1 MFSIADWVILS
12 GGWRRRLTAFCA
24 GAIGALALAPFN
36 FLPAM
41 IVPMTVAVWLID
53 GAAESKTGIA
63 WRPGFRSA
71 SLGNAFRI
79 GWWWGFG
86 YFVAGL
92 WWLGSAFLVQ
102 PDDFAW
108 ALPLGVVALPAG
120 LAFFPALGFALARL
134 VWAPGASRILAL
146 AAGLGFSEWLRGH
159 ILSGFPWNAYGM
171 ALGDHLLFAQFAA
184 IGGLY
189 GLTVLAIVIFAAPA
203 LIADRKAFPSRDSS
217 AAGWRAKVPGGLVF
231 ALLLLAGLAAYGGLR
246 LAGGHAGVL
255 ASVKVRIMQP
265 NLSQD
270 AKFSP
275 NNGPSILKNYLS
287 LSDRSTG
294 PKHTGLAD
302 VNLLVWPESPFPFL
316 LDQEPQA
323 LSEIGKALPPGT
335 ILVTGAAR
343 AEDRRQPDGSH
354 RTVFFNSMQVL
365 THGGL
370 ILDTYDKVHLVP
382 FGEYLPFGKWFDKLG
397 LRQFVDVPGG
407 FEAGHNHTVLSLPGL
422 PDAVPLICY
431 EAIFPEEV
439 ARAVKD
445 GASRPG
451 FLINIT
457 NDAWFGRTAGPH
469 QHFAEARLRTIEEG
483 LPMVRGGNTGIS
495 AIIDPYGRV
504 ESKLGLGQEG
514 VVDGLLPKNIPAPPF
529 TRAPVLAGILS
540 WLCALLISLM
550 LRRRV

>member
-1 MFSIADWVILS
+1 MSSIADLVILS
-12 GGWRRRLTAFCA
+12 GGWRRRLIALFA
-24 GAIGALALAPFN
+24 GAVGALALAPVDV
-36 FLPAM
+36 LPAM
-41 IVPMTVAVWLID
+41 LVPMTVAVWLLD
-53 GAAESKTGIA
+53 GAAESKAGIT

-71 SLGNAFRI
+71 ALRNAFGI

-120 LAFFPALGFALARL
+120 LALFPALGFALARL
-134 VWAPGASRILAL
+134 IWAPGPSRILAL

-159 ILSGFPWNAYGM
+159 VLSGFPWDAYGM
-171 ALGDHLLFAQFAA
+171 ALGDHLLLAQFAA

-189 GLTVLAIVIFAAPA
+189 SLTVLAIAIFAAPA
-203 LIADRKAFPSRDSS
+203 LIADRKSFPASGR
-217 AAGWRAKVPGGLVF
+217 GWRERIPAGLVV
-231 ALLLLAGLAAYGGLR
+231 ALLALAGLAAYGAFR
-246 LAGGHAGVL
+246 LAEGRPGVL

-275 NNGPSILKNYLS
+275 DNGPAILNRYLS

-294 PKHTGLAD
+294 PEHTGLAD
-302 VNLLVWPESPFPFL
+302 VNLLVWPESAFPFIL
-316 LDQEPQA
+316 ANEPQA
-323 LSEIGKALPPGT
+323 LALIGGALPPGT
-335 ILVTGAAR
+335 VLVTGAAR
-343 AEDRRQPDGSH
+343 AENRAQGTGSR
-354 RTVFFNSMQVL
+354 RTVFFNAMQVL
-365 THGGL
+365 TRGGL

-382 FGEYLPFGKWFDKLG
+382 FGEYLPFNKVFERLG
-397 LRQFVDVPGG
+397 IRQFVDVPGG
-407 FEAGHNHTVLSLPGL
+407 FEAGVDHTILSLPGL
-422 PDAVPLICY
+422 PTAVPLICY

-439 ARAVKD
+439 ARAVKA

-451 FLINIT
+451 FFINVT
-457 NDAWFGRTAGPH
+457 NDAWFGHTAGPY

-495 AIIDPYGRV
+495 AIIDPYGRI
-504 ESKLGLGQEG
+504 EARLGLGEEG
-514 VVDGLLPKNIPAPPF
+514 VLDGLLPKNIPAPPF
-529 TRAPVLAGILS
+529 ARAPVLAGILP
-540 WLCALLISLM
+540 WLCALLISLV